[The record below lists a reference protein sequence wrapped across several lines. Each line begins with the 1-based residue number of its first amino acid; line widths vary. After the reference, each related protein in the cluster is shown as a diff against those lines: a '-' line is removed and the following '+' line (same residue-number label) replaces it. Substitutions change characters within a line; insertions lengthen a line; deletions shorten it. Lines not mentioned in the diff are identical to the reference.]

1 MSQYLSFEL
10 VNKKNPEIKVDLGYW
25 CTSIARGIYSNF
37 DGIFRYTE
45 SDVKLDIDTL
55 KSYIR
60 ILHNGIEEYKAYLR
74 KEQDKKRENMEFLLK
89 AQTQVVVDAIKE
101 SIQYND
107 EAIDDWLNEID
118 TWSMVESKL
127 EFFLNVLEEN
137 YDEWDL
143 VYKNE

>member
-10 VNKKNPEIKVDLGYW
+10 INKKNPEIKVDLGYW

-45 SDVKLDIDTL
+45 SNIKLDIDTL

-60 ILHNGIEEYKAYLR
+60 ILHGGIEEYKAYLR
-74 KEQDKKRENMEFLLK
+74 KEQDKKRENVEFLLK
-89 AQTQVVVDAIKE
+89 AHTQVVVDAIKE

-107 EAIDDWLNEID
+107 DAIDDWLEEID

-127 EFFLNVLEEN
+127 EFILNVLEEN
-137 YDEWDL
+137 YEEWDL
-143 VYKNE
+143 VYKND

>member
-45 SDVKLDIDTL
+45 SYVKLDIDTL

-60 ILHNGIEEYKAYLR
+60 ILHGGIEEYKAYLR
-74 KEQDKKRENMEFLLK
+74 KEQDKKRENVEFLLK

-101 SIQYND
+101 SIQEND
-107 EAIDDWLNEID
+107 DAIDDWLDEID

-137 YDEWDL
+137 YEEWDL
-143 VYKNE
+143 VYKND

>member
-45 SDVKLDIDTL
+45 SYVELDIDTL

-60 ILHNGIEEYKAYLR
+60 ILHGGIEEYKAYLR
-74 KEQDKKRENMEFLLK
+74 KEQDKKRENVEFLLK

-101 SIQYND
+101 SIQEND
-107 EAIDDWLNEID
+107 DAIDDWLDEID
-118 TWSMVESKL
+118 TWSMVENKL
-127 EFFLNVLEEN
+127 EFILNVLEEN
-137 YDEWDL
+137 YAEWDL
-143 VYKNE
+143 VYKND